1 MALEHRVY
9 VYAFEKET
17 GEMLDKY
24 YLRDSWITI
33 RNIMME
39 AELMDNKFDHKA
51 VIYVADGTREIAD
64 AARTMQQT
72 KLFEDKVIFRTLV
85 EQQGVRIA

>member
-9 VYAFEKET
+9 VYAFDSQN
-17 GEMLDKY
+17 GDLLDKH
-24 YLRDSWITI
+24 YLHDSWITI

-51 VIYVADGTREIAD
+51 IVYVADGTREIAD